1 MNKDVAGK
9 LLKACVV
16 AACLCFGGGCKRD
29 DAQPA
34 PDDAAAPA
42 AVAVDADAAL
52 VADLEGV
59 WATSENAG
67 TDDAETVYVIESTG
81 AGKLRLTRDGN
92 ALETQVEDADP
103 AQNTVTLRHQ
113 IDSGLAETLT
123 FRKVEDENGTGGFS
137 LSLTYGNGQKEAL
150 GFVRRLSTS
159 DRETLATAFAPPAQA
174 AVDPC
179 LSVPTFRARML
190 CENPDLREQDEKLTD
205 YFDFIAH
212 RGPNDAEATRAA
224 ATNQLDACNNR
235 GCLYDVYA
243 KWITYLEGNYDDL
256 ELSGMVDVAE

>member
-1 MNKDVAGK
+1 MNKDVAGN

-29 DAQPA
+29 AAQPA
-34 PDDAAAPA
+34 PDDAAAA
-42 AVAVDADAAL
+42 AVAVDADATL

-59 WATSENAG
+59 WATNENAG
-67 TDDAETVYVIESTG
+67 TDDAETVYVIESLEG
-81 AGKLRLTRDGN
+81 RRLRLTRDGN
-92 ALETQVEDADP
+92 ALDTQVEDADP

-113 IDSGLAETLT
+113 VDGGLVEMLT

-150 GFVRRLSTS
+150 GFVRRLSAR
-159 DRETLATAFAPPAQA
+159 DRETLATAFAPPAQT
-174 AVDPC
+174 AVDAC
-179 LSVPTFRARML
+179 LAVPTFRARML
-190 CENPDLREQDEKLTD
+190 CENQDLREQDEKLTE

-224 ATNQLDACNNR
+224 ATKQLDACNNR

-243 KWITYLEGNYDDL
+243 KWVTYLEGNYDDL
-256 ELSGMVDVAE
+256 ELSGMAE